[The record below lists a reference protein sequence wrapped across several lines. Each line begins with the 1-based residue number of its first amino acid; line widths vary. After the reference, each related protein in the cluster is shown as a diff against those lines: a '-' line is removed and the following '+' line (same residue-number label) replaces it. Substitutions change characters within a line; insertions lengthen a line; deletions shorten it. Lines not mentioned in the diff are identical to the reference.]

1 MKEKL
6 SNRIKNIQGNSVR
19 KIFSLLT
26 KPEIISF
33 AGGFPTKKTLP
44 LETIKTLANQV
55 LSSSNAYD
63 VLQYGPSEG
72 YVPLKNEIFKFL
84 DKYKAIKDL
93 SLKNMLVISGGQQGI
108 DFMCKCFINPGDIV
122 LVEDPTYLA
131 ALQIMKTYEGIPVGV
146 ASNEDGLDIVDLEE
160 KIKMYKPKF
169 LYCVPTFSNP
179 SGKSYSL
186 ENRKKII
193 EVINKYEL
201 HVLEDDPYS
210 LINYSGNMIETL
222 KSLDSKDLVVYIT
235 SFSKIIAPSLRC
247 GALVASEEL
256 VERFGVAKQTTD
268 VQTSTLSQAIVCE
281 FLKND
286 ILENHLDYIIP
297 IYKEKKDK
305 MIEAI
310 KKYMP
315 QGFNFINPE
324 GGLFIWGEFDKGLNI
339 NTREH
344 FEKVVTL
351 DVVYLPGDDFYASQG
366 FTNAMRLNFSNA
378 SLEEIE
384 KGIKIIGQYFTDVV
398 KNKEN

>member
-55 LSSSNAYD
+55 LSSSNAHD

-146 ASNEDGLDIVDLEE
+146 ASNDDGLDIVDLEE

-268 VQTSTLSQAIVCE
+268 VQTSTISQAIVCE

-286 ILENHLDYIIP
+286 ILENHLDCIIP